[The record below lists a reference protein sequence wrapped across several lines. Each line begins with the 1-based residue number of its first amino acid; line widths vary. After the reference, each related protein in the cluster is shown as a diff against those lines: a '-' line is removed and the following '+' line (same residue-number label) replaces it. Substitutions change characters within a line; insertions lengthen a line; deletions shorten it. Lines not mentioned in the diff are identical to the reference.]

1 MNLQELGTQYVE
13 ESTLIRN
20 QIRELRP
27 KLKEVDGYELLE
39 LRRKLSVLY
48 EMASDCNKIGEHL
61 HNYYSS

>member
-1 MNLQELGTQYVE
+1 MNLQELGSQYAQ
-13 ESTLIRN
+13 ESSFIKG

-27 KLKEVDGYELLE
+27 KLKEASGYELIE
-39 LRRKLSVLY
+39 LRRKLTVLY